1 MYRKVLKQHNRNIFL
16 NFVTVILRRRYL
28 FVIDRP
34 LLRVLHKNACVSKQA
49 RILGDTNTFIYPG
62 GEEGRGNGG
71 VMTAGFNVLKLL
83 MSSLDILHV
92 V

>member
-1 MYRKVLKQHNRNIFL
+1 M
-16 NFVTVILRRRYL
+16 
-28 FVIDRP
+28 
-34 LLRVLHKNACVSKQA
+34 
-49 RILGDTNTFIYPG
+49 GDTNTFIYPG